1 MVMRAPH
8 ASFLNPKFA
17 VIIVKRL
24 LIVYHS
30 RSGHTASMAEAA
42 IAGARDPE
50 VSGVDVVVRDAL
62 AAEPADVL
70 ACDAIIIGTPEN
82 FGYMSGAIK
91 MFFETIYYP
100 CLEHTQGLPYALV
113 VRAGNDGQGALTSMQ
128 RIITGLRWR
137 EVAPAVIAA
146 GEFDPA
152 CRDDCREL
160 GMSLAAGLEAGI
172 F

>member
-1 MVMRAPH
+1 
-8 ASFLNPKFA
+8 
-17 VIIVKRL
+17 
-24 LIVYHS
+24 
-30 RSGHTASMAEAA
+30 MAEAA
-42 IAGARDPE
+42 IAGARDPA
-50 VSGVDVVVRDAL
+50 VDGVDVVVRDAL
-62 AAEPADVL
+62 AAQAEDVL
-70 ACDAIIIGTPEN
+70 ACDAVLVGSPEN

-100 CLEHTQGLPYALV
+100 CLEHTQGLPCALLI
-113 VRAGNDGQGALTSMQ
+113 RAGNDGQGALTSMQ

-137 EVAPAVIAA
+137 EVAPPLIAA

-152 CRDDCREL
+152 CLEACREL

>member
-1 MVMRAPH
+1 
-8 ASFLNPKFA
+8 
-17 VIIVKRL
+17 
-24 LIVYHS
+24 
-30 RSGHTASMAEAA
+30 MAEAA
-42 IAGARDPE
+42 IAGARDPD
-50 VSGVDVVVRDAL
+50 VGGVDVVVRDAL
-62 AAEPADVL
+62 AARPEDVL
-70 ACDAIIIGTPEN
+70 GCDAVIVGTPEN

-100 CLEHTQGLPYALV
+100 CLEQSQGLPYALLI
-113 VRAGNDGQGALTSMQ
+113 RAGNDGQGALASMQ

-137 EVAPAVIAA
+137 EVAPPLIVA

-152 CRDDCREL
+152 CLDACREL

>member
-1 MVMRAPH
+1 MV
-8 ASFLNPKFA
+8 
-17 VIIVKRL
+17 
-24 LIVYHS
+24 
-30 RSGHTASMAEAA
+30 EAA

-50 VSGVDVVVRDAL
+50 IHGVDVVVRDAL
-62 AAEPADVL
+62 AAGPEDVL
-70 ACDAIIIGTPEN
+70 ACDAVILGTPEN

-100 CLEHTQGLPYALV
+100 CLEHSQGLPYALLI
-113 VRAGNDGQGALTSMQ
+113 RAGNDGEGALTSMQ

-137 EVAPAVIAA
+137 EVAPPLIAA

-152 CRDDCREL
+152 CLDTCREL

>member
-1 MVMRAPH
+1 MV
-8 ASFLNPKFA
+8 
-17 VIIVKRL
+17 
-24 LIVYHS
+24 
-30 RSGHTASMAEAA
+30 EAT

-50 VSGVDVVVRDAL
+50 IDGVDVVVRDAL
-62 AAEPADVL
+62 AAGPEDVL
-70 ACDAIIIGTPEN
+70 ACDAVIIGTPEN

-100 CLEHTQGLPYALV
+100 CLEHSQGLPYALLI
-113 VRAGNDGQGALTSMQ
+113 RAGNDGEGALTSMQ

-137 EVAPAVIAA
+137 EVAPPLVAA

-152 CRDDCREL
+152 CLDACREL
-160 GMSLAAGLEAGI
+160 GMSVAAGLEAGI